1 MFFLIKCTFFY
12 KLIHGIIKNNIK
24 SRRISAS
31 NTTLHNE
38 NVSVTLKSLGA
49 ELTSIKD
56 ASGTEY
62 LWQGNP
68 EFPGVDRLLYYSQLL
83 DVFEMELPRSAT
95 TKHAFLGDMDLQED

>member
-1 MFFLIKCTFFY
+1 M
-12 KLIHGIIKNNIK
+12 
-24 SRRISAS
+24 S

-62 LWQGNP
+62 LWQGTLNS
-68 EFPGVDRLLYYSQLL
+68 GVDRLLYYSQLL

-95 TKHAFLGDMDLQED
+95 TKHALLGDMDLQED

>member
-1 MFFLIKCTFFY
+1 M
-12 KLIHGIIKNNIK
+12 
-24 SRRISAS
+24 S

-62 LWQGNP
+62 LWQGTLNS
-68 EFPGVDRLLYYSQLL
+68 GVDRLLYYSQLL
-83 DVFEMELPRSAT
+83 DVFEIELPRSAT
-95 TKHAFLGDMDLQED
+95 TKHVLSADTDLPED